1 MISELALINPAAH
14 LGVGVSVGPFSII
27 EAGVEVG
34 DETEIGS
41 HVIVRSNTTIGKRN
55 RFFQYCSVGEEPQYA
70 GYAGEDTRLIIG
82 DNNVFREFC
91 TINRG
96 TPEHLGET
104 RIGDDNFLMAYV
116 HVAHDCDIEN
126 NTIFANC
133 ASLAGHVSVGQYAIL
148 GGFTLIHQ
156 FCRVGAH
163 SITGIGSV
171 CLQDVPPFVV
181 AAGNTARPHGIN
193 TKGLRRRGFT
203 DQTIAELRRA
213 YRTLYRSQLDLKSSI
228 VRIEQDHGDEEA
240 VGQLLEFLRSS
251 DRGIIR

>member
-1 MISELALINPAAH
+1 MIHEFALVDPGAR
-14 LGVGVSVGPFSII
+14 LGSGVSVGPFSIV
-27 EAGVEVG
+27 ESGVEIG
-34 DETEIGS
+34 DNTEIGS
-41 HVIVRSNTTIGKRN
+41 HVTIRSDTTIGKDN
-55 RFFQYCSVGEEPQYA
+55 RIFQYCSIGEEPQYA
-70 GYAGEDTRLIIG
+70 AYAGEDTRLTIG
-82 DNNVFREFC
+82 DGNIFREFC

-96 TPEHLGET
+96 TPEGRGET
-104 RIGDDNFLMAYV
+104 RIGNKNFLMAYV
-116 HVAHDCDIEN
+116 HIAHDCEIDD

-133 ASLAGHVSVGQYAIL
+133 ASLAGHVSVGRFAIL

-171 CLQDVPPFVV
+171 CLQDIPPFVV

-203 DQTIAELRRA
+203 DETIAELRRA
-213 YRTLYRSQLDLKSSI
+213 YRSLYRSQLDLKSSI
-228 VRIEQDHGDEEA
+228 IRIEQNHGDESC
-240 VGQLLEFLRSS
+240 VLELVDFLRSS